1 MASATLEQ
9 FNCNHTIYKGVLGI
23 AKYSFIFFTCP
34 KKVKRFSICKY
45 LITNILYHI

>member
-1 MASATLEQ
+1 MSQKQVVERMASATLEQ

-34 KKVKRFSICKY
+34 KKSETFQY
-45 LITNILYHI
+45 L